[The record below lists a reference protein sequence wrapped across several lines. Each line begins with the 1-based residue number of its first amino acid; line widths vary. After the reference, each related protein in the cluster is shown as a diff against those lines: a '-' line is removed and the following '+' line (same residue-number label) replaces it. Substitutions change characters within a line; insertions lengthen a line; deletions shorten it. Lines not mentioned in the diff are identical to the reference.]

1 MIIIDYKQLR
11 KELKEYAKTTRLRN
25 NKELLDMFIEEVNSA
40 NEETLVDLAEK
51 SGIDIKDYYSIEEN
65 NNRKKRSCR

>member
-1 MIIIDYKQLR
+1 MIVIDYKQLR

>member
-1 MIIIDYKQLR
+1 MIVIDYKQLR
-11 KELKEYAKTTRLRN
+11 KELKEYAETTRLRN

-65 NNRKKRSCR
+65 NNRKKRSFR